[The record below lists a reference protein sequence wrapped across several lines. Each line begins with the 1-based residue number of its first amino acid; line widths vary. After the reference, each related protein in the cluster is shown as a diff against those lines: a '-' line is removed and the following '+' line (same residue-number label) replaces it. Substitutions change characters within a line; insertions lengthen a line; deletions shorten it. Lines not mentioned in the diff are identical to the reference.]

1 MHAKSLGPV
10 WLFVTLWTVARQA
23 PLSLGFSRQEYWS
36 GLPSP
41 PPGDLMDPGIK
52 PSSFTSPALA
62 GRFFFCFFFLP
73 LAPVW
78 KWSRSVTSSS
88 LQPHG
93 LWPTRLL
100 HPWDFLGKSTGV
112 GCHFLLQGIFLTQEW
127 NLGLLHCRQ
136 MLYHLSHQGVPLGNS
151 HIVYNI

>member
-62 GRFFFCFFFLP
+62 GRFFFFFFFFFTTSAHLEVKSLSHFQLFATPWTVAYQAPPSMGFSRQKYWSGLP
-73 LAPVW
+73 FPSPGNLPDPGMEPGSPA
-78 KWSRSVTSSS
+78 
-88 LQPHG
+88 LQADALPSEPPG
-93 LWPTRLL
+93 SP
-100 HPWDFLGKSTGV
+100 LGK
-112 GCHFLLQGIFLTQEW
+112 LT
-127 NLGLLHCRQ
+127 
-136 MLYHLSHQGVPLGNS
+136 YSV
-151 HIVYNI
+151 